1 MPVRNGGVYR
11 GSRQE
16 DVCELCNKPAR
27 HTCIRCHR
35 RVCDMHYDPVRKIC
49 KVCAGSVGPGGAKA
63 PADRQQMPEMTCE
76 VCNKLATHVCK
87 NCKRSVC
94 DDHFSKQ
101 EDICIMCS
109 IRKKREE
116 MMKS

>member
-1 MPVRNGGVYR
+1 MQVRNGGAYR
-11 GSRQE
+11 SRHE
-16 DVCELCNKPAR
+16 DLCELCSKPAR

-35 RVCDMHYDPVRKIC
+35 RVCDMHYDPLRKIC
-49 KVCAGSVGPGGAKA
+49 KVCAGGSVGLGGAKT
-63 PADRQQMPEMTCE
+63 PAGGQQIPETTCA

-101 EDICIMCS
+101 EDICVMCS